1 MSAPLLLQ
9 SLVEDVKLQA
19 YKNLH
24 GMELFNEG
32 SFIGPPMLL
41 SSLQAEMS
49 NSRSVGQQNVN
60 TLAASEGTQ
69 AVKAYFLFQVSVL

>member
-1 MSAPLLLQ
+1 MKSIPILLQ
-9 SLVEDVKLQA
+9 SLVEDVKLRA

-24 GMELFNEG
+24 ELELFNEG

-49 NSRSVGQQNVN
+49 NSYTLGQQHVN
-60 TLAASEGTQ
+60 TPVTDEGMHT
-69 AVKAYFLFQVSVL
+69 VEHYLL

>member
-1 MSAPLLLQ
+1 MISTPFLLQ

-24 GMELFNEG
+24 ELELFNEG
-32 SFIGPPMLL
+32 SFIGSPMLL

-49 NSRSVGQQNVN
+49 NSYTVDQQHVN
-60 TLAASEGTQ
+60 TPVADEGMH
-69 AVKAYFLFQVSVL
+69 AVENYLLYYA